1 MARQRL
7 GMAAKSKV
15 VSARITPAEEAV
27 LTARFGSAPKAVR
40 AFVDQVMEN
49 EESKDASGTDS

>member
-15 VSARITPAEEAV
+15 ASVRITPNEEAV
-27 LTARFGSAPKAVR
+27 LTERFGTPSKALR
-40 AFVDQVMEN
+40 GFVNQVMEN
-49 EESKDASGTDS
+49 EESKDDA